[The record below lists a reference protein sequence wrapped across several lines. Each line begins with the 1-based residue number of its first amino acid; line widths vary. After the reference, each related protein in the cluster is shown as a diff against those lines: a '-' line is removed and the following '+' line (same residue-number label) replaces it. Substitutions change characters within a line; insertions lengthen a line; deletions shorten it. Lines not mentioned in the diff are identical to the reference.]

1 MTPILHFQFSCCI
14 QFYLLSVC
22 NRSKPH
28 TIVRRS
34 TTRQV
39 FPLISRKF
47 LTSAKVRRTMQFDA
61 GIAPM
66 LPTNNHI
73 LFRGFSI
80 PLIWLYST
88 LKLCVVGRSF
98 RQTLAPNVREHL
110 SFKGWQK
117 EKPRNFW
124 GNLDLRS
131 PFELPL
137 VLWNPVTSQ
146 YSWQKFKSC
155 KNMGQYLSFQYQMK
169 PSLFFSRF
177 GRLSSK
183 TPQPNNR
190 SSWKPRWN
198 VPSCPGLDHLPSC
211 HQTRS
216 LRWRREAPRFEL
228 SSTQLWR
235 RSCRHFARKRYRC
248 RL

>member
-1 MTPILHFQFSCCI
+1 MAPRCISLLDVPPPDRYFPSFGENSFQGHKLVLQCNLTQAFPP
-14 QFYLLSVC
+14 LLS
-22 NRSKPH
+22 
-28 TIVRRS
+28 
-34 TTRQV
+34 
-39 FPLISRKF
+39 
-47 LTSAKVRRTMQFDA
+47 
-61 GIAPM
+61 
-66 LPTNNHI
+66 TNNHI

-80 PLIWLYST
+80 PLIWFYST
-88 LKLCVVGRSF
+88 LKLCAVGEVFDKLLLRTCVS
-98 RQTLAPNVREHL
+98 TW

-117 EKPRNFW
+117 EKWRNFW

-146 YSWQKFKSC
+146 YSRQKFKSS
-155 KNMGQYLSFQYQMK
+155 KNMGQYLSFQFQMK

-177 GRLSSK
+177 GRLSLK
-183 TPQPNNR
+183 TPQPNNLT
-190 SSWKPRWN
+190 SWKPGWN
-198 VPSCPGLDHLPSC
+198 VLAWLRLGHLPSC

-216 LRWRREAPRFEL
+216 LRWRREALRFEL

-235 RSCRHFARKRYRC
+235 RSCRHFARQRCRC